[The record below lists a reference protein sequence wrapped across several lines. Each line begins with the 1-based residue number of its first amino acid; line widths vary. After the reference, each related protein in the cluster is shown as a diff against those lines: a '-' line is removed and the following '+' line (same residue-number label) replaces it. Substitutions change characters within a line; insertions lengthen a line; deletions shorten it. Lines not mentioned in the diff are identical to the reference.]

1 MARLNVYKEK
11 FQNIYETNPSILD
24 VDLGGVQFEDISEKD
39 SILETNSDDGD
50 QAFDTERTRKSP
62 STPDKSQTCIFLNLK
77 GRGRTMSTN
86 VQRGSKAPPT

>member
-50 QAFDTERTRKSP
+50 
-62 STPDKSQTCIFLNLK
+62 
-77 GRGRTMSTN
+77 
-86 VQRGSKAPPT
+86 